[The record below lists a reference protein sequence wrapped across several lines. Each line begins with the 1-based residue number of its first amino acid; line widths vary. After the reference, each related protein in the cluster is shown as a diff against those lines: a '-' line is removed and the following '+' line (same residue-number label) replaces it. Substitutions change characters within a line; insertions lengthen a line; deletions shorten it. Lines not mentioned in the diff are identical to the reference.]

1 MSDEEEIDTIEVE
14 LMQQMSIDQLDRW
27 GDATQVMEEVK
38 AEQPKMDREFAEQ
51 NRLNERLTWEEW
63 RKRFPLMARFRDAI
77 KVKREIL
84 DNLEG
89 QLRGLD

>member
-63 RKRFPLMARFRDAI
+63 RKRFPLMARFHDAI
-77 KVKREIL
+77 KVQMEIL
-84 DNLEG
+84 DDLKR
-89 QLRGLD
+89 QWLD

>member
-63 RKRFPLMARFRDAI
+63 RKRFPLMARFHDAI
-77 KVKREIL
+77 KDQMEIL
-84 DNLEG
+84 DDLKR
-89 QLRGLD
+89 QWLD